1 VEDSV
6 STPTG
11 AGRERPQTGDPQVD
25 DATAALDVLDDL
37 PVDEHAAVYDEV
49 DTRLRAVMATAG
61 DSALEETSA
70 ASDPP
75 ASADPGA

>member
-1 VEDSV
+1 VEDSA

-11 AGRERPQTGDPQVD
+11 AGPERPQTGNSQVD

-61 DSALEETSA
+61 DSAPEDTSA